1 MATRLRNST
10 ARTPAE
16 LHPRF
21 RILHRSQVALGP
33 GKIDLLERIEATGS
47 IGEAAAGMSMSY
59 MRAWTLIRVMN
70 ASFRDPVVSTERGGR
85 SGGGAQLTETG
96 RAVVAAYRD
105 LEQRSLAATTTPW
118 RRLQA
123 LLK

>member
-1 MATRLRNST
+1 MATRPRNST
-10 ARTPAE
+10 ARTRAE

-85 SGGGAQLTETG
+85 LGGGAQLTETG

-105 LEQRSLAATTTPW
+105 LERRSLAATTTPW